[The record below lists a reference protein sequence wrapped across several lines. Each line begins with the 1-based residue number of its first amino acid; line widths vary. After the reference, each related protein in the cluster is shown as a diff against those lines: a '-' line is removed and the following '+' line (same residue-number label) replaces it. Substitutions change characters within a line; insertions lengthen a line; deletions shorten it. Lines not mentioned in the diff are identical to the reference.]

1 MSPIDLIIRAL
12 GILFGLGI
20 LVLSFIFG
28 AFILMTIVGFLIL
41 AVIGFYVRG
50 FFMKKEKNKDSDE
63 TIIDAEYTIL
73 NDRETMIDRIDEY
86 KSRRKKRKLRRI
98 AFALLFTGF
107 AVLLSWFFESQVT
120 TTVIITT
127 HAELETDLNANSG
140 LSDQGLKRANSLAST
155 LSSVDVVSGVDA
167 IYATTY
173 RATQETLN
181 QYPDSWTCL

>member
-28 AFILMTIVGFLIL
+28 AFILMTIVGLLIL

-73 NDRETMIDRIDEY
+73 NNREHDD
-86 KSRRKKRKLRRI
+86 
-98 AFALLFTGF
+98 
-107 AVLLSWFFESQVT
+107 
-120 TTVIITT
+120 
-127 HAELETDLNANSG
+127 
-140 LSDQGLKRANSLAST
+140 
-155 LSSVDVVSGVDA
+155 
-167 IYATTY
+167 
-173 RATQETLN
+173 
-181 QYPDSWTCL
+181 

>member
-28 AFILMTIVGFLIL
+28 AFILMTIVGLLIL

-73 NDRETMIDRIDEY
+73 NDRE
-86 KSRRKKRKLRRI
+86 
-98 AFALLFTGF
+98 
-107 AVLLSWFFESQVT
+107 
-120 TTVIITT
+120 
-127 HAELETDLNANSG
+127 HLN
-140 LSDQGLKRANSLAST
+140 
-155 LSSVDVVSGVDA
+155 
-167 IYATTY
+167 I
-173 RATQETLN
+173 
-181 QYPDSWTCL
+181 